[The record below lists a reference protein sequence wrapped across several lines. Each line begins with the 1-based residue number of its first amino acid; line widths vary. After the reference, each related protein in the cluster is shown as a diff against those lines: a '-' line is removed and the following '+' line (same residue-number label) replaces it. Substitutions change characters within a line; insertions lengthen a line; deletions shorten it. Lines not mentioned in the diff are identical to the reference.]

1 MTSGPP
7 PFPALYGRAA
17 TVTAEAPGRVN
28 LIGDHT
34 DYNGG
39 YVLPAILPQDTRVEL
54 ALRPDRR
61 MVAWSTEEPEAP
73 PRGFELGD
81 PAPPGGW
88 LDYVHGVTRLL
99 EAEGITL
106 GGADLR
112 LSTEVP
118 PGAGLASSAAL
129 EVALLRAFRTA
140 FALAFDDLALALLAH
155 RAEVEFVGIPV
166 GVMDQMAASL
176 GRAGSALFLDTRTL
190 AFEWLPLPADLAL
203 VVIHSGVRHRNTSGG
218 YRVRREECREA
229 CHLLGVNALRDLE
242 GATDLP
248 ARLRTLPAPL
258 DRRVRHVLNE
268 NQRVLA
274 AASALRRGDLLT
286 LGELFH
292 ASHESLRREFE
303 VSIPETD
310 LLVDLARQECTIFGA
325 RLTGGGFGGSV
336 VMAATGDTAPVA
348 LRLAREYHRQAG
360 RTPTILLPPL
370 PAQDLGA
377 RLHAEEAYRR

>member
-1 MTSGPP
+1 MTPGPP
-7 PFPALYGRAA
+7 PFPARHGRAA
-17 TVTAEAPGRVN
+17 TVTADG
-28 LIGDHT
+28 
-34 DYNGG
+34 
-39 YVLPAILPQDTRVEL
+39 
-54 ALRPDRR
+54 
-61 MVAWSTEEPEAP
+61 
-73 PRGFELGD
+73 
-81 PAPPGGW
+81 
-88 LDYVHGVTRLL
+88 
-99 EAEGITL
+99 
-106 GGADLR
+106 
-112 LSTEVP
+112 LSTAVP

-155 RAEVEFVGIPV
+155 RTEVEFVGVPV

-203 VVIHSGVRHRNTSGG
+203 IVLHSGARHRNASGG

-229 CHLLGVNALRDLE
+229 CHLLGVNALRELE

-274 AASALRRGDLLT
+274 AASALRRGDLLA

-292 ASHESLRREFE
+292 ASHDSLRREFE

-310 LLVDLARQECTIFGA
+310 LLVDLARQESTIFGA
-325 RLTGGGFGGSV
+325 RHTGGGFGGSL

-348 LRLAREYHRQAG
+348 LRLASEYHREAG